1 MKMHRCGSW
10 LVCWLAIVMSVVS
23 REAFAKLTY
32 RDAMGGLSFP
42 SSYSPG
48 ANWMPDSNGW
58 SDKHYPVT
66 QMGGSIPE
74 CWPGGSLKLTMTN
87 DGPALQGSSLTVKTK
102 TIFPRAMWI
111 ADDGQV
117 RWARDLSSR
126 GRMRVIARRRV
137 AFALGDSPDCKQN
150 NNNNNNWGPW
160 PPDRN
165 GNNSYPIYPD
175 GMLMPQPREHY
186 KQREFVYVWHTQGNY
201 YQTMGGTDASVEL
214 KTATMDVGTFQIRVL
229 VYHEGSQ
236 AGRFCPLA
244 NVSSTYTITD
254 EVQLSI
260 NVSQSG
266 DRNPKDNMFLVGKEV
281 KLKATPY
288 DPTGY
293 LRSSNVTYTWDFGD
307 GTVKSVP
314 GENGS
319 DKEHANPTGHT
330 YATAGTFRVSVEVQ
344 AVIPTPCE
352 LLNATVLPDSAP
364 KKFYSA
370 EIQAVEELGETAFRD
385 RQVSWLVPTGV
396 ATTAS
401 PSLCQVVK
409 RGRATTSVMVVEG
422 IKKLQVVQT
431 VKSTNSSSGLDIL
444 ITCEGSI
451 PTEVC
456 TVIADELCLEIHSS
470 SCVLFHLPYTSCAL
484 TLHQEFNTSGVY
496 CVNIT
501 AYDDVGVSATS
512 TKLLVAVQPEPN
524 SRYRQTVGPALL
536 AGGAL
541 PMVLVILAV
550 FAYKRRQRRNSTM
563 LPCKVRAYMAPSSA
577 HFITQTGRVA
587 GRKALAENNPLL
599 DAYRLRLV

>member
-1 MKMHRCGSW
+1 YSKICSPLGYVIASIWKHRQW
-10 LVCWLAIVMSVVS
+10 THA
-23 REAFAKLTY
+23 Y

-66 QMGGSIPE
+66 QMGGFIPE

-102 TIFPRAMWI
+102 TIFPRAMWV

-126 GRMRVIARRRV
+126 
-137 AFALGDSPDCKQN
+137 AFALSDSPDCKQ
-150 NNNNNNWGPW
+150 NNNNNWGPW

-165 GNNSYPIYPD
+165 GNNSYPTYPD

-201 YQTMGGTDASVEL
+201 YQTMGGTDAGVEL

-244 NVSSTYTITD
+244 NVSGTYTITD

-266 DRNPKDNMFLVGKEV
+266 DRNPKDNVFLVGKEV

-319 DKEHANPTGHT
+319 DKEHVSPTDHT

-352 LLNATVLPDSAP
+352 LLNATVLPDPAP
-364 KKFYSA
+364 QKFDSS
-370 EIQAVEELGETAFRD
+370 EIHEKLIRPCRSLLQYNVYQSTFFPYKEGNNKAMHQEGPCLSTFIFLC
-385 RQVSWLVPTGV
+385 VSLR
-396 ATTAS
+396 S
-401 PSLCQVVK
+401 
-409 RGRATTSVMVVEG
+409 EG

-456 TVIADELCLEIHSS
+456 TVIADELCLEIHRS

-512 TKLLVAVQPEPN
+512 T
-524 SRYRQTVGPALL
+524 
-536 AGGAL
+536 
-541 PMVLVILAV
+541 
-550 FAYKRRQRRNSTM
+550 
-563 LPCKVRAYMAPSSA
+563 
-577 HFITQTGRVA
+577 
-587 GRKALAENNPLL
+587 
-599 DAYRLRLV
+599 